1 MKKQTLLT
9 ETNAIL
15 NDEKVMAGLQHEKN
29 HLKRLIQENRLLEDR
44 IWAIDREYCAK
55 TGSDI
60 HEATYSKGI
69 LTHQYLKGKRV
80 FRVKVGALKSRNGFS
95 KAYVVDI
102 PMEKLNHNKN
112 RIS

>member
-1 MKKQTLLT
+1 MRKTVLQS
-9 ETNAIL
+9 EVDAIL
-15 NDEKVMAGLQHEKN
+15 TDEMIMSQLQEEKY
-29 HLKRLIQENRLLEDR
+29 HLKRLIQEYRLLEDR
-44 IWAIDREYCAK
+44 IGVIDREYCAK

-80 FRVKVGALKSRNGFS
+80 FRVKVGALKPRGGFS

-102 PMEKLNHNKN
+102 PLEVLSH
-112 RIS
+112 

>member
-1 MKKQTLLT
+1 MKNRVLQSEVDVILT
-9 ETNAIL
+9 N
-15 NDEKVMAGLQHEKN
+15 EKIMARLHQEKN
-29 HLKRLIQENRLLEDR
+29 HLKRLIQENRLLEYR
-44 IWAIDREYCAK
+44 ILAIDHEYCTK

-80 FRVKVGALKSRNGFS
+80 FSVKVGALKSRNGFS

-102 PMEKLNHNKN
+102 PMERLNQ
-112 RIS
+112 

>member
-1 MKKQTLLT
+1 MRKTVLQS
-9 ETNAIL
+9 EVDAIL
-15 NDEKVMAGLQHEKN
+15 TNEKILARLHQEKN
-29 HLKRLIQENRLLEDR
+29 HLKRLIQENRLLEYR
-44 IWAIDREYCAK
+44 ILAIDHAYCTK

-60 HEATYSKGI
+60 HKATYSKGI

-102 PMEKLNHNKN
+102 PLGKLNQ
-112 RIS
+112 

>member
-1 MKKQTLLT
+1 MSR
-9 ETNAIL
+9 
-15 NDEKVMAGLQHEKN
+15 LQQEKN
-29 HLKRLIQENRLLEDR
+29 LLNRLIQENRILADR
-44 IWAIDREYCAK
+44 IPAIIHEYCAY

-80 FRVKVGALKSRNGFS
+80 FRVKVGALKPRGGFS

-102 PMEKLNHNKN
+102 PLENLNQ
-112 RIS
+112 

>member
-1 MKKQTLLT
+1 MKKKVLQT
-9 ETNAIL
+9 EVDAIL
-15 NDEKVMAGLQHEKN
+15 TNEKIMSRLQQEKN
-29 HLKRLIQENRLLEDR
+29 HLKRLIQEYRLLGDR
-44 IWAIDREYCAK
+44 IWAIDRKFCAH

-80 FRVKVGALKSRNGFS
+80 FRVKVGALKSRGGFS

-102 PMEKLNHNKN
+102 PLVILNK
-112 RIS
+112 

>member
-1 MKKQTLLT
+1 MKNNILKS
-9 ETNAIL
+9 EVDAIL
-15 NDEKVMAGLQHEKN
+15 TNEKIMSRLQQEKY
-29 HLKRLIQENRLLEDR
+29 HLIRLIQESRLLEDR
-44 IWAIDREYCAK
+44 IGVIDHEYCAK

-102 PMEKLNHNKN
+102 PLGKLNQ
-112 RIS
+112 